1 MLADRLDFLARRP
14 RTRVQAGATYCRR
27 GADHTLETA
36 EVHSVGKDEMGI
48 DHVRFH
54 ISIKRGETK
63 FVDEERIL
71 SLSSFAERFRERVE
85 A

>member
-1 MLADRLDFLARRP
+1 MLADRLDIFSRRQ
-14 RTRVQAGATYCRR
+14 RTRIEAGSTYLRR
-27 GADHTLETA
+27 APDQTVETA
-36 EVHSVGKDEMGI
+36 EVRSVAKDEMGI

-54 ISIKRGETK
+54 IKIARGHTK

-71 SLSSFAERFRERVE
+71 SLTSFVERFRERAE

>member
-1 MLADRLDFLARRP
+1 MLADRLDIFSRRQ
-14 RTRVQAGATYCRR
+14 RASIQAGSTYLRR
-27 GADHTLETA
+27 TPDQTVETA
-36 EVHSVGKDEMGI
+36 EVHSVAKDKMGI

-54 ISIKRGETK
+54 IQIARGQIK

-71 SLSSFAERFRERVE
+71 SLTTFAERFRERAE